1 MPIYEYECDRCGH
14 RFEQVMKISESAPA
28 CPACGLQ
35 ETRKRVVPFRTNGW
49 VEIPRPGWKNG
60 SAGEIQIGKSGEP
73 IIPAN
78 DGIQN
83 WF

>member
-49 VEIPRPGWKNG
+49 SKFLDRMEKRVSPEKFR
-60 SAGEIQIGKSGEP
+60 
-73 IIPAN
+73 
-78 DGIQN
+78 
-83 WF
+83 